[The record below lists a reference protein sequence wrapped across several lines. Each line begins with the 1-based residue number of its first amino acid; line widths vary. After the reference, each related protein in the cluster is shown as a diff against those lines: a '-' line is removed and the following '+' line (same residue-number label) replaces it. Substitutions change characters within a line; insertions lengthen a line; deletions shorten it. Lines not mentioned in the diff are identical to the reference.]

1 MKSIVLG
8 LYLTLNILIFISC
21 QDQIL
26 EQDSAQPIKLRCF
39 SDDYKDCMVVASE
52 VSEEPVN
59 KRIILICVK

>member
-8 LYLTLNILIFISC
+8 LYLTLNIIIFISC

-26 EQDSAQPIKLRCF
+26 EHDNTQPIKLKCF
-39 SDDYKDCMVVASE
+39 SDNYKDCMVVASE

-59 KRIILICVK
+59 KLITLLFGK